1 MSGKGGASGGRD
13 GSDARRGA
21 TDLQGDGRAA
31 DPMLVARLL
40 THLVDLCG
48 TASPSRNEREVAD
61 KLRGEFEAL
70 GMTVREDDAGSS
82 TGGNAGN
89 LIAELPGGLPERVVL
104 AAHMDTVPLAQ
115 GEPLAPIVEGTVVRT
130 TGRQI
135 LGADD
140 KAGVCVVLEL
150 AARAAATPFAERPT
164 VVAVVTVCEEL
175 GLLGAKHLDVAALR
189 ADHGYSFDG
198 EVPVGELVTAAVFKE
213 DVTFMVEGRAA
224 HAALEPERGVH
235 AIKAAAAVVAAIPL
249 GRVADDQVLN
259 IGAIQG
265 GGSTNVIPALVSM
278 RGEFRSF
285 TAERL
290 EELAERVLRLAQAA
304 ATEHGARLSVERKR
318 LYAGYSLP
326 DDAVPVGRLAETAAA
341 NGIEARTVSSI
352 GGSDTSIFNQK
363 GLPTVN
369 VGVNMHEIHS
379 VNEWIDAADLARVVA
394 WVSAAMGL
402 RGVHLA
408 GPGS

>member
-1 MSGKGGASGGRD
+1 MSGGGGASGGRREAA
-13 GSDARRGA
+13 GPHA
-21 TDLQGDGRAA
+21 DGRESATA
-31 DPMLVARLL
+31 LTTGLL
-40 THLVDLCG
+40 TRLVDLCG
-48 TASPSRNEREVAD
+48 TASPSRNEREIAD
-61 KLRGEFEAL
+61 KLRREFESL

-82 TGGNAGN
+82 TLGNAGN
-89 LIAELPGGLPERVVL
+89 LIAELPGGRPERVVL
-104 AAHMDTVPLAQ
+104 AAHMDTVPLAH
-115 GEPLAPIVEGTVVRT
+115 GEPLAPIVDGTVVRT
-130 TGRQI
+130 TGKQI

-140 KAGVCVVLEL
+140 KAGVSVVLEL

-164 VVAVVTVCEEL
+164 VVAVITVCEEL
-175 GLLGAKHLDVAALR
+175 GLLGAKHLDVASLR

-213 DVTFMVEGRAA
+213 DVTFTVTGRAA
-224 HAALEPERGVH
+224 HAALEPERGIH
-235 AIKAAAAVVAAIPL
+235 AIKAAAALVAAIPL

-265 GGSTNVIPALVSM
+265 GGSTNVIPAQVTM

-290 EELAERVLRLAQAA
+290 EELAERVVRLASAA
-304 ATEHGARLSVERKR
+304 VAEHGARLSVERKR

-326 DDAVPVGRLAETAAA
+326 DDAVPVRRLAETAAA
-341 NGIEARTVSSI
+341 NGIDVRTVSSI

-379 VNEWIDAADLARVVA
+379 VNEWIDVNDLARVVR
-394 WVSAAMGL
+394 WVGAALGLSA
-402 RGVHLA
+402 
-408 GPGS
+408 